1 MGEHGFGYEFEYK
14 TKPNTNDIVKDTI
27 EFYREEAERLNKI
40 GATTYYE
47 EQVRDI
53 LNKIIGIGTK
63 EVKQEKLKTMP
74 DQLAEMTKAGQ
85 YGSLF
90 KDVEIT
96 NRNLRD
102 TTTGKPAPSGVGER
116 KLYQL
121 VKPLNKDIEILK
133 SDDPIAIKEG

>member
-53 LNKIIGIGTK
+53 LNPLIKILAK
-63 EVKQEKLKTMP
+63 EQNKT
-74 DQLAEMTKAGQ
+74 
-85 YGSLF
+85 
-90 KDVEIT
+90 
-96 NRNLRD
+96 
-102 TTTGKPAPSGVGER
+102 R
-116 KLYQL
+116 K
-121 VKPLNKDIEILK
+121 K
-133 SDDPIAIKEG
+133 